1 MSEYYFIGTFYSA
14 LYDVNKTNVLSGVC
28 SIFYLYN
35 VIFFCWTSSFL
46 DKMWFRSWNFIVI
59 YWFLR
64 SIFYLNSVQ
73 ISVDF
78 TVLVYSIFCGSILIL
93 VSSSNQYFL
102 CFCKL
107 YPDVCIWIIRI
118 RRHIK
123 FIYIVLIWDFKI
135 IIS

>member
-1 MSEYYFIGTFYSA
+1 MSEYYFIGTVYSA
-14 LYDVNKTNVLSGVC
+14 LYDVNKTDVLSGVC

-35 VIFFCWTSSFL
+35 VIFFL
-46 DKMWFRSWNFIVI
+46 LNFVI
-59 YWFLR
+59 LGQNVVSKLKFHCHILI
-64 SIFYLNSVQ
+64 STLFFYLNSVQ

-107 YPDVCIWIIRI
+107 YPDVYIWIIRI

-123 FIYIVLIWDFKI
+123 SIYIVLI
-135 IIS
+135 